1 MDLALEHKVAIVT
14 GASRGLGRGM
24 AERLLAEGCR
34 VVACART
41 ESELAAAVRDMDSQ
55 APGRVHAVVADVTH
69 PASAKLLIAQAQ
81 ERFGGL
87 DIVVNNA
94 GGNRRKPFIATTDE
108 DWNDL
113 YQLNVVSGVRLA
125 REAVPALRA
134 RGGGAIVFI
143 TSLFGREGGGPTLS
157 LYNAT
162 KSAAMSAAKIIALEL
177 APEKIRVNSVAPG
190 SIRYPGGSWDK
201 RALADPA
208 GIAKFVHDNLPLGR
222 FGSVEEVA
230 DTVAF
235 LVSPRA
241 SLITGACIAVDGSQG
256 HSLI

>member
-1 MDLALEHKVAIVT
+1 MNLELEGKVAIVT

-41 ESELAAAVRDMDSQ
+41 ESELTAAAKEMEAG
-55 APGRVHAVVADVTH
+55 APGRIHAVTADVTT
-69 PASAKLLIAQAQ
+69 ASSAAFLVNEARR
-81 ERFGGL
+81 RFGGL

-94 GGNRRKPFIATTDE
+94 GGNRRKPFMETTDD
-108 DWNDL
+108 DWSDL

-125 REAVPALRA
+125 REAVPALRE
-134 RGGGAIVFI
+134 RGGGAVVFI
-143 TSLFGREGGGPTLS
+143 TSLFGREGGGPGLS

-162 KSAAMSAAKIIALEL
+162 KSAAISAAKIMSLEL

-190 SIRYPGGSWDK
+190 SIRFPGGSWDK
-201 RALADPA
+201 RAIADPQT
-208 GIAKFVHDNLPLGR
+208 IEKFVHDNLPLGR
-222 FGSVEEVA
+222 FGTVEEVA

-241 SLITGACIAVDGSQG
+241 SLITGACLGVDGGQG
-256 HSLI
+256 RSLI

>member
-1 MDLALEHKVAIVT
+1 MNLELEGKVAIVT

-41 ESELAAAVRDMDSQ
+41 ETELKAAAMAMEAR
-55 APGRVHAVVADVTH
+55 APGRIHAVTADVTAA
-69 PASAKLLIAQAQ
+69 ASAAFLVAEAKKQ
-81 ERFGGL
+81 FGGV
-87 DIVVNNA
+87 DILVNNA
-94 GGNRRKPFIATTDE
+94 GGNRRKPFMETTDQ
-108 DWNDL
+108 DWSDL

-125 REAVPALRA
+125 REAVPVMRA
-134 RGGGAIVFI
+134 RGGGSIVFI
-143 TSLFGREGGGPTLS
+143 TSLFGREAGGKDLS

-162 KSAAMSAAKIIALEL
+162 KSAAMSAAKVMALEL

-201 RALADPA
+201 RAIADPKA
-208 GIAKFVHDNLPLGR
+208 IEKFVLDNLPLGR
-222 FGSVEEVA
+222 FGTVEEVA

-241 SLITGACIAVDGSQG
+241 SLITGACVAADGSQG
-256 HSLI
+256 RSLI